1 MIDTTTTQLAE
12 YLVLVIT
19 GGCGWTV
26 RKGGPVSLMAHDQ
39 VLKGG
44 SCDSLQHFTLTPSRH
59 WRHIGGCDADDRF
72 LSGNPHAKAGLGDP
86 IGNVFVML
94 ITNRKDSGKRDDGLT
109 AVGSFL
115 QRDE

>member
-1 MIDTTTTQLAE
+1 M
-12 YLVLVIT
+12 
-19 GGCGWTV
+19 
-26 RKGGPVSLMAHDQ
+26 SLMAHDQ
-39 VLKGG
+39 VLKGGGG

-72 LSGNPHAKAGLGDP
+72 LAGNPHAKAGLGDP

-94 ITNRKDSGKRDDGLT
+94 ITNRKDSGKRDGGLT